1 MTTSQVVTTSS
12 QDHHDRENNTRQVD
26 NIGSIITMLISDQ
39 VMLFV
44 LNALDKLHVW
54 VVLCEHNWINM
65 IACQQYMAPG
75 TSDDT

>member
-12 QDHHDRENNTRQVD
+12 QDDHDRENSTRQVD

-65 IACQQYMAPG
+65 IACQQYMTPD